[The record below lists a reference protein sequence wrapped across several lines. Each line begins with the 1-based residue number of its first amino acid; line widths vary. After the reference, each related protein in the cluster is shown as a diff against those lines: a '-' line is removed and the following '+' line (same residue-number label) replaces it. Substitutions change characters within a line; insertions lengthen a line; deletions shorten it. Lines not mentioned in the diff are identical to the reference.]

1 MGSSPVYP
9 LEHDG
14 GHEYESGYA
23 SGTSSEAD
31 LPDIYF
37 TKPHLAFL
45 NRQLQNLEPQ
55 GTVIAFLLEDSPG

>member
-1 MGSSPVYP
+1 MYA
-9 LEHDG
+9 LERDG

-55 GTVIAFLLEDSPG
+55 GTLTIRLPKHSPS